1 LEAEIEIS
9 KEKRGRNSKTK
20 TCNGEKGL
28 IMFFKGK
35 KFKA

>member
-1 LEAEIEIS
+1 MG
-9 KEKRGRNSKTK
+9 GRKSKTK

-35 KFKA
+35 KFKT

>member
-1 LEAEIEIS
+1 V
-9 KEKRGRNSKTK
+9 KRRGGRKSRTK

-35 KFKA
+35 RFKA

>member
-1 LEAEIEIS
+1 V
-9 KEKRGRNSKTK
+9 KRMGGRKIRTK